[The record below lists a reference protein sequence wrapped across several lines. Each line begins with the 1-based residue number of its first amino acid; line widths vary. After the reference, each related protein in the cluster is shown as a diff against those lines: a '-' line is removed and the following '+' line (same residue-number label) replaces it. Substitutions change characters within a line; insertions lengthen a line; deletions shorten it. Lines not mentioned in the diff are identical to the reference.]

1 MGNNYDSMASG
12 LSSGKALGETA
23 FYTCLVA
30 CTVWPELLQPIP
42 AAKSGMLM
50 KQIESMAGK
59 IPRAKNTMNL
69 PGGSYL
75 GGLSGHAS
83 FQDIATSVPI
93 RLRLIV
99 TDTGQMLRAC
109 SEIDQSAEEGRRYV
123 EALNHHYYSISPDVW
138 NQNDQKAYSERLRK
152 DRDAAVN
159 TACLAEEAAMMTA
172 IIATLRFAQHAIS
185 AALCG
190 VLAAGAAA
198 FWVAM
203 CIPFGQGVAA
213 SIRSAL
219 TPVANM
225 LPRIIQIM
233 DEAMTM
239 AGLAHASLLGVRT
252 LQAGI
257 SDEIRLD
264 DGGGLKDLLGAGGDT
279 IGDIADK
286 YLDKIKIWEKI

>member
-12 LSSGKALGETA
+12 MSSGKTLGEAA
-23 FYTCLVA
+23 FYSCIVA

-42 AAKSGMLM
+42 AAKSGMLLKHIEKFAAKM
-50 KQIESMAGK
+50 PKAKQ
-59 IPRAKNTMNL
+59 TVNL

-83 FQDIATSVPI
+83 FQDIATSVPV

-99 TDTGQMLRAC
+99 TDTGQMLQAC
-109 SEIDQSAEEGRRYV
+109 SQIDQSGQTGRQYID
-123 EALNHHYYSISPDVW
+123 ELNNQYYSITPDVW
-138 NQNDQKAYSERLRK
+138 QQNDQRAFSERLRK

-159 TACLAEEAAMMTA
+159 TACLAEEAAMMTS
-172 IIATLRFAQHAIS
+172 IIATLRFAQHAVS

-190 VLAAGAAA
+190 VLAIGAAA

-203 CIPFGQGVAA
+203 AIPFGQGVAA

-219 TPVANM
+219 TPIANM
-225 LPRIIQIM
+225 LPRIIQLM
-233 DEAMTM
+233 DQAMVM

-257 SDEIRLD
+257 SDEIRLE
-264 DGGGLKDLLGAGGDT
+264 DGGGMQDLLGAAGDT
-279 IGDIADK
+279 MADIVEK
-286 YLDKIKIWEKI
+286 YLNKVKVWEKI